1 MEYSIQ
7 KQVKQSLESEVE
19 KAEKALKEFDKYG
32 KTEIGLTPDFVK
44 AMPEYKKA
52 KTEFD
57 NAFQVLRKFNQQF
70 VKQFKKEIAKER
82 REKWNGKSLRI
93 RKVAE

>member
-19 KAEKALKEFDKYG
+19 KAEKVLKEFDKYG
-32 KTEIGLTPDFVK
+32 KTDMGLTPDFVK

-52 KTEFD
+52 KAEFD
-57 NAFQVLRKFNQQF
+57 NAFQVLQKFNQQF
-70 VKQFKKEIAKER
+70 VKQFRKEIAKER